1 LERLAGYAATAIG
14 KISIPG
20 APDWKAIA
28 PDAVWVSNGDM
39 NNVARVD
46 PNTNAIVA
54 TVAVGPRPRCGLA
67 AGFGSVWAPSCGDR
81 RVDRIDQATNRVTT
95 GIATT
100 VSDSEGGIAAE
111 ATGNDLAGTPACI
124 DPASNRIVA
133 QVATAPGSFVPA
145 AGAGALWVTCR
156 DGIA

>member
-1 LERLAGYAATAIG
+1 
-14 KISIPG
+14 
-20 APDWKAIA
+20 
-28 PDAVWVSNGDM
+28 M

-46 PNTNAIVA
+46 PNNSALVA
-54 TVAVGPRPRCGLA
+54 TLAVGPRPCCGLA

-81 RVDRIDQATNRVTT
+81 RVDPIDQATNRVTT

-100 VSDSEGGIAAE
+100 VSNSGIAAE

-145 AGAGALWVTCR
+145 AGAGEAPAR
-156 DGIA
+156 SG

>member
-54 TVAVGPRPRCGLA
+54 TGAVGQSPCYGLA
-67 AGFGSVWAPSCGDR
+67 AGFGSVGAELR
-81 RVDRIDQATNRVTT
+81 R
-95 GIATT
+95 
-100 VSDSEGGIAAE
+100 
-111 ATGNDLAGTPACI
+111 PARR
-124 DPASNRIVA
+124 SNRSSDEPRHRRHRCHSRR
-133 QVATAPGSFVPA
+133 QRRRHRRQRGHRRFV
-145 AGAGALWVTCR
+145 
-156 DGIA
+156 

>member
-1 LERLAGYAATAIG
+1 VCVFASGDREDFDSWRA
-14 KISIPG
+14 PG
-20 APDWKAIA
+20 SIA
-28 PDAVWVSNGDM
+28 PDSVWVSNGDM

-46 PNTNAIVA
+46 PNNSALVA
-54 TVAVGPRPRCGLA
+54 TLAVGPRPCCGLA

-81 RVDRIDQATNRVTT
+81 RVDPIDQATNRVTT

-100 VSDSEGGIAAE
+100 VSNSGIAAE

-145 AGAGALWVTCR
+145 AGAGEAPAR
-156 DGIA
+156 SG